1 MRRFVF
7 DVILIVFYSNFI
19 IKFTDKLRKSF
30 SIQNNWRY
38 SSLEIKH
45 DKNNQRFFSI
55 VDGRESYL
63 QYLKIDDSTLDYY
76 KTYVPNE
83 LRGKGIAGKIV
94 ESALNYALQNNLIII
109 PSCSYVDTFI
119 ERHPDYNKIVKK

>member
-1 MRRFVF
+1 ME
-7 DVILIVFYSNFI
+7 I
-19 IKFTDKLRKSF
+19 I
-30 SIQNNWRY
+30 
-38 SSLEIKH
+38 H
-45 DKNNQRFFSI
+45 DKDNQRFYVI

-63 QYLKIDDSTLDYY
+63 QYLKVEEKVLNYY

-94 ESALNYALQNNLIII
+94 EAALNFARENDYKII

-119 ERHPDYNKIVKK
+119 ERHQNYNDLVES

>member
-1 MRRFVF
+1 M
-7 DVILIVFYSNFI
+7 
-19 IKFTDKLRKSF
+19 
-30 SIQNNWRY
+30 
-38 SSLEIKH
+38 EIKH
-45 DKNNQRFFSI
+45 DKDNQRFFSI

-63 QYLKIDDSTLDYY
+63 QYLKIDSSTLDYY

-94 ESALNYALQNNLIII
+94 ESALNYALQNNLNII

>member
-1 MRRFVF
+1 M
-7 DVILIVFYSNFI
+7 DVILIVFYFNFI

-38 SSLEIKH
+38 SNLEIKH

>member
-1 MRRFVF
+1 M
-7 DVILIVFYSNFI
+7 
-19 IKFTDKLRKSF
+19 
-30 SIQNNWRY
+30 
-38 SSLEIKH
+38 EIKH

-63 QYLKIDDSTLDYY
+63 QYLKIDNSTLDYY